1 MMGNKRNAYIRFGM
15 LTILAT
21 VYAYIFYLI
30 GEVDMVLFSSLI
42 IQVVF
47 IWWFG
52 RKYEMVKREAE
63 RDALTKVYNRRFI
76 VNNFAKIKAK
86 AKRKS
91 QTITIFFIDI
101 DKFKTIN
108 DHYGHST
115 GDIILKKTAD
125 ILSKGFEKKH
135 YIARWGGDEFIVL
148 MLSDGSSG
156 MKIMQRYFADK
167 LASLSKEL
175 KINVTFSVGFEVY
188 SDKNRNLTD
197 ILDAA
202 DRKMY
207 RHKNKKIPA
216 AK

>member
-1 MMGNKRNAYIRFGM
+1 MSDKRNAYIRFGM

-30 GEVDMVLFSSLI
+30 GDVDMVLFSCLI

-47 IWWFG
+47 IWGFG

-76 VNNFAKIKAK
+76 VKNFAKIKAK